1 MTLDSD
7 VNQANE
13 AAVAEGFHRE
23 RRVLLIEPVEKEM
36 LLMKSAILSQSPL
49 YDVDHVA
56 NSAQAMA
63 MVKDQTYDVL
73 VVDNDVPDSS
83 GEELVRS
90 LAKLV
95 PNSPIIVVTTVDSP
109 GLALKLLLS
118 GASDY
123 LPKIG
128 EYQKFL
134 PRMIT
139 TNLQRAIIIENLKE
153 MYDRVE
159 QSSRDEALMN
169 RFIVSI
175 HGSLD
180 QADILERATQSLLAE
195 FKASRALVCLI
206 GDPDNT
212 MRNAS
217 QVNRDNLNPFSD
229 KSLLFSKYHDLLLDV
244 GERRPLVV
252 LQDDTYAFAKDV
264 RSELITHHIQSM
276 VMVPLL
282 YRGRLMGLLHLDE
295 HKVARLWTA
304 RDINLLSRIANQ
316 LAIALSQAKLYQ
328 IVETQSTS
336 ISKLT
341 DLCSQLTQ
349 VVASTKEMTERTE
362 SREKVRIKL
371 STREIEV
378 LKKVALG
385 LSNKEIAEEL
395 HITEGTTEVHVS
407 RLRKKLNLGTRAAL
421 VRYAYE
427 NHLS

>member
-1 MTLDSD
+1 MDSD
-7 VNQANE
+7 ANQTDNV
-13 AAVAEGFHRE
+13 AVAEGFHRE
-23 RRVLLIEPVEKEM
+23 RRVLLVVPVERDM
-36 LLMKSAILSQSPL
+36 LLIKSAILSQSPL
-49 YDVDHVA
+49 YDVDTVL
-56 NSAQAMA
+56 SAEAALTKIKSQSF
-63 MVKDQTYDVL
+63 DVL
-73 VVDNDVPDSS
+73 VVDTDLPDSTC
-83 GEELVRS
+83 EELVRS
-90 LAKLV
+90 LSRLV

-109 GLALKLLLS
+109 GLALKLLLA

-128 EYQKFL
+128 EFQKFL

-139 TNLQRAIIIENLKE
+139 TNLHRAIIIENLKE
-153 MYDRVE
+153 MYDRLE
-159 QSSRDEALMN
+159 QSSHDEALMN
-169 RFIVSI
+169 RFIVSV

-180 QADILERATQSLLAE
+180 QADILERACQSLLSE

-206 GDPDNT
+206 GDPDGT
-212 MRNAS
+212 MRIAS

-229 KSLLFSKYHDLLLDV
+229 KSALFSKYHDLLLDV

-264 RSELITHHIQSM
+264 RTELITHHIQSM

-282 YRGRLMGLLHLDE
+282 YRGRLLGLLHLDE

-304 RDINLLSRIANQ
+304 RDINLLTRIANQ

-362 SREKVRIKL
+362 SHEKVRIKL

-378 LKKVALG
+378 LKQVALG

>member
-1 MTLDSD
+1 MDSD
-7 VNQANE
+7 LNRANE
-13 AAVAEGFHRE
+13 VAVAEGFHRE
-23 RRVLLIEPVEKEM
+23 RRVLLIEPVEKDM
-36 LLMKSAILSQSPL
+36 LLMKDAILSQSPL
-49 YDVDHVA
+49 YDVDFAVDA
-56 NSAQAMA
+56 NDAIAK
-63 MVKDQTYDVL
+63 VKDHTYDVL
-73 VVDNDVPDSS
+73 VVDNDLPGTS

-90 LAKLV
+90 LGKLV
-95 PNSPIIVVTTVDSP
+95 PNCPIIVVTEVDSP
-109 GLALKLLLS
+109 GLALKLLLA

-123 LPKIG
+123 LAKFG
-128 EYQKFL
+128 EFQKFL

-139 TNLQRAIIIENLKE
+139 TNLHRAIIIENLKE
-153 MYDRVE
+153 MYDRLE

-169 RFIVSI
+169 RFIMSI

-180 QADILERATQSLLAE
+180 QSDILEKASQSLLAE
-195 FKASRALVCLI
+195 FKASRALICLI

-212 MRNAS
+212 MRIAS
-217 QVNRDNLNPFSD
+217 QVQRDNLNPFSD
-229 KSLLFSKYHDLLLDV
+229 KSVLFSKYHDLLLDV

-264 RSELITHHIQSM
+264 KSDLITHHIQSM

-282 YRGRLMGLLHLDE
+282 YRGKLLGLLHLDE

-316 LAIALSQAKLYQ
+316 LAIALAQAKLYQ

-362 SREKVRIKL
+362 SHEKVRIKL